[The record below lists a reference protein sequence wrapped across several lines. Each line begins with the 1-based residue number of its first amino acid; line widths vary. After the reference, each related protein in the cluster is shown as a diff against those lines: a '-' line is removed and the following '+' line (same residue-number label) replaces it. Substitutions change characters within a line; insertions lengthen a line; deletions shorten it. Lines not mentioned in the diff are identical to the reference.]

1 MERVY
6 IIAEAGVNHNGSLE
20 TAIKLADAAKAAGAD
35 AVKFQTFRAAKVAS
49 PAAAMA
55 AYQQQNTG
63 EAGSQLAMLEKL
75 ELSFEAFA
83 KLKAH
88 CDQIGIVFLS
98 TAFDEESL
106 AFLEGLNLP
115 ALKIPSGEVTNLPL
129 LLRLARTGK
138 PLLLSTG
145 MCTLEEVGAAVTA
158 LRRADSGKICL
169 LHCTTA
175 YPTPPKEVN
184 LRAMVTMGEQLGLPV
199 GYSDHTQGL
208 EVPVAATAL
217 GARVLEKHF
226 TLNKT
231 MAGPDHKASATP
243 EEFAAMV
250 QAVRLVK
257 NALGD
262 GVKTPSE
269 TELRTRPLVRRRVV
283 AACPIAKGDTFTE
296 ENLAVKR
303 PGNGISPMAWFS
315 ILGQTATRDYSPEE
329 PIRWGWG
336 DTDA

>member
-35 AVKFQTFRAAKVAS
+35 AVKFQTFRAEKVAS
-49 PAAAMA
+49 PAAVMA
-55 AYQQQNTG
+55 DYQQRNIG
-63 EAGSQLAMLEKL
+63 IGGSQVDMLEKL
-75 ELSFEAFA
+75 ELPFEAFA
-83 KLKAH
+83 RLKAH
-88 CDQIGIVFLS
+88 CDQIGITFLS

-106 AFLEGLNLP
+106 DFLEELNLP

-145 MCTLEEVGAAVTA
+145 MCTLEEVQTAVKA
-158 LRRADSGKICL
+158 LHRADSGKICL

-175 YPTPPKEVN
+175 YPTPPEEVN
-184 LRAMVTMGEQLGLPV
+184 LRAMVTMKEQLGLPV
-199 GYSDHTQGL
+199 GYSDHTEGL

-217 GARVLEKHF
+217 GARVIEKHF
-226 TLNKT
+226 TLNKS

-250 QAVRLVK
+250 RAVRLVK
-257 NALGD
+257 NTLGN
-262 GVKTPSE
+262 GVKTPTE
-269 TELRTRPLVRRRVV
+269 TELRTRPLVRRRIV
-283 AACPIAKGDTFTE
+283 AAQHIAKGDTFTE
-296 ENLAVKR
+296 ENLTVKR
-303 PGNGISPMAWFS
+303 PANGISPMEWFS
-315 ILGQTATRDYSPEE
+315 LLGQTATREYSPEE

-336 DTDA
+336 DTHG